1 MLLIDEDD
9 WPLVLVRREAPTGAL
24 DIDLYRSRF
33 QGWLRRETPFV
44 VLGFQPPP
52 TPELI
57 ADPIHT
63 PAWTAGLRD
72 QVRRRCAGFACV
84 ISDARVPEAL
94 MLRHGMSLQRLL
106 GCPVQVFFDSD
117 EGLRWARQQLKDF
130 VPPPA
135 VAAAART
142 GVHTGRAVSRFE

>member
-33 QGWLRRETPFV
+33 QGWLRRETPFA

-52 TPELI
+52 TPELTV
-57 ADPIHT
+57 DPIHT
-63 PAWTAGLRD
+63 PAWTTSLRE
-72 QVRRRCAGFACV
+72 QIRRRCAGFACV

-94 MLRHGMSLQRLL
+94 MYRHGNGLQRLL

-117 EGLRWARQQLKDF
+117 EGLRWARQRLKDF

-135 VAAAART
+135 AAVAPRA
-142 GVHTGRAVSRFE
+142 GVHAGRPLGRLE